1 MTNTKRTLRRAL
13 AGVGI
18 ACALL
23 LALALGV
30 NGYVVLST
38 RDRVLS
44 LAEGPP
50 GEVDCI
56 LVLGCGVYADG
67 SPTPMLRDRLTRG
80 VELYQA
86 GWGGRL
92 LLSGDNRSVYYNE
105 LATMYQV
112 SRDLGAPGEAIVLDY
127 AGLSTYDSLY
137 RAREIFGVASLV
149 IVTQDYHLS
158 RALYLAEALGLE
170 AWGVAADGQNYPGQ
184 TMRDVREILA
194 RDKDFLWAIL
204 QPEAAILGDPEP
216 LK

>member
-67 SPTPMLRDRLTRG
+67 SPTPMLRDRLARG

-86 GWGGRL
+86 GWGDRL

-112 SRDLGAPGEAIVLDY
+112 SRDLGAPGE
-127 AGLSTYDSLY
+127 
-137 RAREIFGVASLV
+137 
-149 IVTQDYHLS
+149 
-158 RALYLAEALGLE
+158 
-170 AWGVAADGQNYPGQ
+170 
-184 TMRDVREILA
+184 
-194 RDKDFLWAIL
+194 
-204 QPEAAILGDPEP
+204 
-216 LK
+216 